1 MSKNKVP
8 KDVLKEIEKLRE
20 EIKYHNY
27 RYYVLNKPIISDE
40 KYDKLYKRL
49 EKLEE
54 KYPETIT
61 STSPTQRVGG
71 EPLEEFPSVTHDPPM
86 LSLDNTYDLEELL
99 EFENKALRKLG
110 YVSSLEWV
118 IEQKIDGVAVSLVYE
133 NGIFTQGSTR
143 GDGVHGDDITGNLK
157 TIKSIPLTLIKT
169 KKNYP
174 FLEVRGEVYMP
185 NDSFL
190 TLNKE
195 KEEKGE
201 TLFANPRNAT
211 AGTLKN
217 LNPSIVAKR
226 NLDIFIH
233 SYGSIPKF
241 IKTHRKALDFLK
253 DIGFKVISL
262 HEVKKSIKDSV
273 SLIEKWKEKRHK
285 LDYLID
291 GLVFKI
297 NDLSLKEKLGATSKA
312 PRWAVA
318 YKYPAE
324 KAKTKLKR
332 IKISIGRTGIAT
344 PVAILEP
351 VFISGTTV
359 SRASLFNM
367 DEIEKKDIRVGDTVL
382 VEKGGEIIPHVVD
395 VIEEERSGT
404 EEKFKFP
411 QNCPVCEEKLI
422 RPEGEVYFRCINI
435 KCRAQIKGRILH
447 YGSRDGM
454 DIEGL
459 GDVLVS
465 QLVENKIVSDY
476 ADLYSLDKSEIASL
490 ERMGDKSA
498 NNLLSAIE
506 ESKNRSFNR
515 FIYSLGI
522 PFVGTYTAKLLDDNF
537 NSIKELKKKS
547 KEELTSIEG
556 IGDKTAASI
565 VAFFDNESNQEVIR
579 KLTQAGVSVEHKK
592 KKKKQLPFKGKKFVL
607 TGTLEEYTRGEAKR
621 IVEDLG
627 GRVTSGVSEKTDF
640 VVVGKNPG
648 SKYNKAKDL
657 RINILDE
664 EEFIKIINE
673 NI

>member
-1 MSKNKVP
+1 MSKGKVS

-20 EIKYHNY
+20 EIKHHNY

-49 EKLEE
+49 EKLEGQ
-54 KYPETIT
+54 YPETIN

-71 EPLEEFPSVTHDPPM
+71 KRLKEFPSVTHDPAM

-99 EFENKALRKLG
+99 EFENKALRRLRD
-110 YVSSLEWV
+110 VSSLEWV

-133 NGIFTQGSTR
+133 NGFFTQGSTR
-143 GDGVHGDDITGNLK
+143 GDGVHGDNITGNLK

-190 TLNKE
+190 VLNKE

-217 LNPSIVAKR
+217 LNPSVVAER

-241 IKTHRKALDFLK
+241 INTHKEALDFLK

-262 HEVKKSIKDSV
+262 HEVRKNIKDSV
-273 SLIEKWKEKRHK
+273 SLIEEWKEKRHK
-285 LDYLID
+285 LNYLID
-291 GLVFKI
+291 GLVFKV
-297 NDLSLKEKLGATSKA
+297 NNLALEENLGATSKA

-332 IKISIGRTGIAT
+332 IEISIGRTGIAT

-367 DEIEKKDIRVGDTVL
+367 DEIERRDIRVGDAVL

-395 VIEEERSGT
+395 VFKEERSGA
-404 EEKFKFP
+404 EKKFKFP
-411 QNCPVCEEKLI
+411 QKCPVCGEKLI
-422 RPEGEVYFRCINI
+422 RPEDEVYFRCINI

-465 QLVENKIVSDY
+465 QLVDEKIVSDY
-476 ADLYSLDKSEIASL
+476 ADLYSLDKSEIISL

-498 NNLLSAIE
+498 DNLLSAIE

-515 FIYSLGI
+515 LIYSLGI
-522 PFVGTYTAKLLDDNF
+522 PFVGTYTAKLLDDNIS
-537 NSIKELKKKS
+537 SIEELMKKS
-547 KEELTSIEG
+547 KDELTSIEG
-556 IGDKTAASI
+556 VGDKTALSI
-565 VAFFDNESNQEVIR
+565 VAFFDNESNLEVIQ
-579 KLTQAGVSVEHKK
+579 KVTGAGVSVEHKK
-592 KKKKQLPFKGKKFVL
+592 RKKKRSPFKGKKFVL
-607 TGTLEEYTRGEAKR
+607 TGALEGYTRDEAKR

-627 GRVTSGVSEKTDF
+627 GRVSSGVSEKTDF
-640 VVVGKNPG
+640 VVVGNNPG
-648 SKYNKAKDL
+648 SKYNRAKDL
-657 RINILDE
+657 GIKILDE